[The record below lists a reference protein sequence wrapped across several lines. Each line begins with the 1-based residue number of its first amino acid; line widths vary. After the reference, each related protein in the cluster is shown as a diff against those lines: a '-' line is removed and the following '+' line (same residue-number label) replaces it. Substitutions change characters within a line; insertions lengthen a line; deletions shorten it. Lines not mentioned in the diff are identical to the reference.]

1 MGVALEWGG
10 CRILLRIGLAMPRI
24 LFVKTSSLGDVVHH
38 CPAVSDVARHFPG
51 AVIDW
56 VVEEP
61 FAEVA
66 RLHPAVADVI
76 TVAIRRWR
84 GELVLASTWSD
95 LAAFRRRLQ
104 KDRYDHVIDSQGLV
118 KSALVTWIA
127 RGLRHGFDRASA
139 REPFASR
146 FYDRRH
152 AVDPALHAVERNR
165 MLAAA
170 ALGYVANGA
179 CDYGLALGA
188 PAAAAALDMPQ
199 PFAILLTMTSRD
211 DKLWPEEHWRALGA
225 ALAGKGIHC
234 VLPWGSEEERHRCAR
249 IATAISRAV
258 VPRRMTL
265 TELARLALGAR
276 FVAGLDTGLA
286 HLAAALG
293 RPTVGIYC
301 GSNPGLTGLHA
312 GSTVRNLG
320 AAAAAPAPS
329 EVLSALAGLGVLT

>member
-10 CRILLRIGLAMPRI
+10 CGILLRIGLAMPRI

-38 CPAVSDVARHFPG
+38 CPAVSDVSRQFPG

-66 RLHPAVADVI
+66 RLHPAVAEVI

-84 GELVLASTWSD
+84 GELVLASTWAE
-95 LAAFRRRLQ
+95 LAAFRRRLR
-104 KDRYDHVIDSQGLV
+104 DTPYDHVIDSQGLV
-118 KSALVTWIA
+118 KSALVTRMA
-127 RGLRHGFDRASA
+127 GGLRHGFDRASA
-139 REPFASR
+139 REPFAAR

-165 MLAAA
+165 LLAAA
-170 ALGYVANGA
+170 ALGYVVDGA
-179 CDYGLALGA
+179 CDYGLLHGTPGA
-188 PAAAAALDMPQ
+188 GDTPDMPR
-199 PFAILLTMTSRD
+199 PFAILLTMTSRE

-225 ALAGKGIHC
+225 AVAARGVHC
-234 VLPWGSEEERHRCAR
+234 VLPWGSAEERHRCAR
-249 IATAISRAV
+249 IATAVPQAM

-265 TELARLALGAR
+265 TELARLASGAA
-276 FVAGLDTGLA
+276 FVAGVDTGLA

-293 RPTVGIYC
+293 RPTLGIYC
-301 GSNPGLTGLHA
+301 GSDPGLTGLHA
-312 GSTVRNLG
+312 GSAVKNIG
-320 AAAAAPAPS
+320 AAGAPPRPEAALAA
-329 EVLSALAGLGVLT
+329 LSALGVLS